1 MKGYSLGG
9 LLKNQPV
16 ELKKNSDFKYLINLY
31 NHSDCLKKTRFRR
44 KCYSLL
50 LKARISSENLD
61 RFYLFYRLPKHSFF
75 PLFLKLRKEYLD
87 KIDWKKKEKNDYI
100 LKKMR
105 QLPDNIQ
112 IFIKCLANHEKSL
125 SGKSCAVWLD
135 FFYPKTKK
143 KVNSYFKFN
152 FFDWLKSSEKYTD
165 LLAGRFK
172 KIDINH
178 IKRITS
184 IFILGLSEDNYSI
197 EMIKKSYR
205 ILSKKYHPDQGG
217 DPDFFKK
224 VKDAY
229 DFLTKDIHYMK
240 QL

>member
-16 ELKKNSDFKYLINLY
+16 ELKKNSDFKNLINLY
-31 NHSDCLKKTRFRR
+31 NHSDSLKKTRFRR

-50 LKARISSENLD
+50 QKARISPENLE
-61 RFYLFYRLPKHSFF
+61 RFYFFYRLPKHSFF
-75 PLFLKLRKEYLD
+75 PLFLKLRKEHLN
-87 KIDWKKKEKNDYI
+87 KIDCKKKKKNDYI

-112 IFIKCLANHEKSL
+112 FLIKSLAKYEKSL
-125 SGKSCAVWLD
+125 TGKNCVIWLD

-143 KVNSYFKFN
+143 KVNSYFKLN
-152 FFDWLKSSEKYTD
+152 FFDWLKSADKYTG
-165 LLAGRFK
+165 LLAKRFK
-172 KIDINH
+172 KIDFNH
-178 IKRITS
+178 IIRITS
-184 IFILGLSEDNYSI
+184 IFILGLSEDNCSA
-197 EMIKKSYR
+197 EKIKKSYR
-205 ILSKKYHPDQGG
+205 TLSKKYHPDQGG

-224 VKDAY
+224 IKDAY
-229 DFLTKDIHYMK
+229 EFLTKDIHYMK